1 MGGRE
6 EGRRKMVEKGREY
19 IEGDQDDC
27 KIDATSHLPYVLH
40 IVLCCLLRLN

>member
-1 MGGRE
+1 
-6 EGRRKMVEKGREY
+6 MVEKGREY

-27 KIDATSHLPYVLH
+27 KIDATPHPPYVLH